1 MKTICVCW
9 LWMSQAA
16 LLCLLYLV
24 LLTAATIHLYLV
36 ADAPNH
42 SILPLIYL
50 NTTPLEYSSVR
61 PGMHSVDPSIHP
73 YFYSSLHPCV
83 HLCIY
88 SSFHPSVR
96 TSICPE
102 HRCVHSSI
110 RPSVC
115 TTSCVNKILPW
126 KIWHIQQYCSDLSCQ
141 LAAVGTVRG
150 ELVISRHYAKRQY
163 DFCWQLGTICLTSDK
178 M

>member
-50 NTTPLEYSSVR
+50 NTTPLEYSLC
-61 PGMHSVDPSIHP
+61 PSGHA
-73 YFYSSLHPCV
+73 FCWS
-83 HLCIY
+83 IY
-88 SSFHPSVR
+88 PSVFPFGPPSMCAFVYPFILPPIR
-96 TSICPE
+96 PDIHSSKHPQ
-102 HRCVHSSI
+102 VHSSVC
-110 RPSVC
+110 PSVSLSFRLPVYQALQ
-115 TTSCVNKILPW
+115 SCVSKILLW
-126 KIWHIQQYCSDLSCQ
+126 KIWHIQQYCCNLSCQ
-141 LAAVGTVRG
+141 LAGVC
-150 ELVISRHYAKRQY
+150 KRLACY
-163 DFCWQLGTICLTSDK
+163 F
-178 M
+178 